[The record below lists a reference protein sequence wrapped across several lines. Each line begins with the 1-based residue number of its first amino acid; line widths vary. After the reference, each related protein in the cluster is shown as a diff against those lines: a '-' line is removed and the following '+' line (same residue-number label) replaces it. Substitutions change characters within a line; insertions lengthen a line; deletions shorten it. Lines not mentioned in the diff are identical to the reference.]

1 MHRIAVERYRRNRA
15 AFIRHCGITL
25 ALLAALMNA
34 FFHNSGVYS
43 LDLMTCLLTGLL
55 IEDYRLALREA
66 PRQEPVDENDFGD
79 IEPGESDRIGTRSTA
94 EREGRRPTP
103 HTAR

>member
-15 AFIRHCGITL
+15 AFIRHCDITL
-25 ALLAALMNA
+25 ALLAAPINV
-34 FFHNSGVYS
+34 FFHDSGDFNP
-43 LDLMTCLLTGLL
+43 DLMPCLLIGLL
-55 IEDYRLALREA
+55 IADYRLALREA